1 MVSTGCRARAW
12 PTATAGLILVA
23 VALAGCGRGP
33 NPSLEA
39 ARETVASVQAQPE
52 VQRLAPAEVARA
64 RQELERAE
72 AAWRRQAGGGEIEHL
87 AYLAEQRAHTARAVA
102 AEGAAREEIERLSAE
117 RESIQLEARERD
129 LMLTERRAERAESEL
144 EALRQELAELEA
156 IQTARGLELTLGD
169 VLFEFDSDELTPGGM
184 QRLARL
190 AEVLQASPA
199 HSVLIEGHTDSVG
212 DPGYNLTLSERRA
225 NAVQDFLIMQ
235 GVEPTRIVAHGYGQE
250 FPLAPNDTE
259 AGRQQ
264 NRRVEVVILE
274 EGEPHPAR
282 RTALLR

>member
-1 MVSTGCRARAW
+1 MATIMCRPAGEA
-12 PTATAGLILVA
+12 AIAGLLLLGL
-23 VALAGCGRGP
+23 ALAGCARAP

-39 ARETVASVQAQPE
+39 ASATVAGVAAEPE
-52 VQRLAPAEVARA
+52 VQRRATPELARA
-64 RQELERAE
+64 QQALQRAE
-72 AAWRRQAGGGEIEHL
+72 TAWRRDAAAAEVEHL
-87 AYLAEQRAHTARAVA
+87 AYLAEQSALTARAVA
-102 AEGAAREEIERLSAE
+102 AEGQARDEIERLAAE

-129 LMLTERRAERAESEL
+129 LALTERRAEQAESEL
-144 EALRQELAELEA
+144 EALRQQLAELEA

-212 DPGYNLTLSERRA
+212 DPDYNLGLSERRA

-274 EGEPHPAR
+274 EGAPHPAR